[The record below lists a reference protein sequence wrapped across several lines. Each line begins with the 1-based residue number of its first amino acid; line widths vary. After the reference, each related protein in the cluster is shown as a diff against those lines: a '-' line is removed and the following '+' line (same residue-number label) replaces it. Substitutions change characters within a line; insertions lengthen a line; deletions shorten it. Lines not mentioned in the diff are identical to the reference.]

1 MSFFGKLFGNQD
13 KKPIATV
20 TQRPSTA
27 PSIAIEGKVK
37 EKLKHCQRCEKELPR
52 DAFNKCL
59 SAKDGLQYKCRKCQ
73 KAMTKKYL
81 KKNRENYA
89 PRTIGQY
96 RHIHMKK
103 VTKETFNQLSAIA
116 ERKKMNKV
124 QLYDE
129 MIKTY
134 IILNTK

>member
-1 MSFFGKLFGNQD
+1 MSFFGKLFGNND
-13 KKPIATV
+13 KKPVAIV
-20 TQRPSTA
+20 VQRPSTA
-27 PSIAIEGKVK
+27 PSTTLEVK
-37 EKLKHCQRCEKELPR
+37 TKQKLKHCQRCAKELPR
-52 DAFNKCL
+52 DAFNRCT

-73 KAMTKKYL
+73 KALTKKYS
-81 KKNRENYA
+81 KTMQETHT

-124 QLYDE
+124 QLYED
-129 MIKTY
+129 MLKTY